1 MIPAADALWG
11 IFLFGVD
18 FCVYSPSLSAS
29 LSPSLWRLPNGN
41 RNDERNIEICAQIVF
56 NFNDLR
62 AFFMFSANI
71 INDNELLWTWAH
83 GSGQCAVLPTTIQE
97 VPVS

>member
-1 MIPAADALWG
+1 MLYGAYFFLG
-11 IFLFGVD
+11 SIF
-18 FCVYSPSLSAS
+18 VYILPLSLP
-29 LSPSLWRLPNGN
+29 LSPSQWRLPNGN

-71 INDNELLWTWAH
+71 INDNELLWIRAH
-83 GSGQCAVLPTTIQE
+83 GSGQCAVLPTIIQE